1 MEKTI
6 KKVNS
11 PEELDISWDKLADS
25 YFLSREFLIHL
36 HRNNY
41 CSQQYYELFSNGGL
55 IAGTIVYTIK
65 ANILTF
71 LNIPSPVKFKVIGLP
86 VSIATPP
93 FVGDP
98 GDVEYLLSEIL
109 KVEKGII
116 LGLNFKVDYLQN
128 KVLNIR
134 TLPTIMLTLRADS
147 MEGYENSLRH
157 PYRRRMHRNREKLAG
172 VTSVDSSCTVF
183 DKEHYDLYLQVMR
196 KTTTKLEILQA
207 EVFRYL
213 PSNFELTTYYASGKM
228 LFWYI
233 LCRDKL
239 ILYYFMCGIN
249 YTHFERFHLYQNSL
263 LDIVSV
269 AMKYKYQTIDLGQT
283 AEIAKMRLGG
293 VPDERRIFLYNRN
306 PLVYEMLRLFG
317 RLLAYSKINGELKV
331 FKCMALSGNGES
343 MIDNRKTSAI

>member
-11 PEELDISWDKLADS
+11 PEELNDGWDKLADS
-25 YFLSREFLIHL
+25 YYLSREFLIYL

-86 VSIATPP
+86 VSIASPP

-98 GDVEYLLSEIL
+98 GEVEYLLSEIL
-109 KVEKGII
+109 KAEKGII
-116 LGLNFKVDYLQN
+116 LGLNFKEDYLQN

-134 TLPTIMLTLRADS
+134 TLPTILLTIHTDN

-157 PYRRRMHRNREKLAG
+157 PYRRRMHRNREKFAG
-172 VTSVDSSCTVF
+172 VTSVDSSCAVF
-183 DKEHYDLYLQVMR
+183 DREHHDLYLQVMK

-207 EVFRYL
+207 DFFRYL

-293 VPDERRIFLYNRN
+293 IPDERRMFIYHRN
-306 PLVYEMLRLFG
+306 PLVFGMLRLFG
-317 RLLAYSKINGELKV
+317 HFLAYSKINGQLKV
-331 FKCMALSGNGES
+331 FKYIAPVGNDGS
-343 MIDNRKTSAI
+343 DIDNSKTSDL